1 MTPSPEED
9 TYNENRTHKSYPQLR
24 LYENPFTKRNGNSF
38 EPSQSNIDNN
48 FIHDKSMENFQLGSA
63 QFPYVSAINQSYAPD
78 DQVNFSTYGSY

>member
-9 TYNENRTHKSYPQLR
+9 TYNENKTQKSYQQLR
-24 LYENPFTKRNGNSF
+24 LYENPFMKKNGNLL
-38 EPSQSNIDNN
+38 EPSQSNINNN

-78 DQVNFSTYGSY
+78 DQVNFSSYGSY